1 MSLAGDRSGGR
12 PDAGRR
18 GLDARGNEF
27 QRIRQESISVALVVG
42 ETTVGLVAVALHNQT
57 DGASVV
63 VVVVAGDRGA
73 AGSAIAQGIKRRG
86 AVRSPGIESERAAG
100 AAGRG
105 GRRWRVGLV
114 AVVVVGALT
123 FNRDGSFSGLASFL
137 SL

>member
-86 AVRSPGIESERAAG
+86 AVRSPEDRIGGGGGG
-100 AAGRG
+100 AAVG
-105 GRRWRVGLV
+105 GGVSALSRWLWLV
-114 AVVVVGALT
+114 L
-123 FNRDGSFSGLASFL
+123 
-137 SL
+137 